1 MKIVMK
7 PKRVDNDQLE
17 AWIQQNLRP
26 TDWAVIESTGSA
38 WHVYDLLNK
47 QVDVV
52 KVADPQMVKLITA
65 APVKTDGRDVMHLA
79 HLLAM
84 GWLPEVWVPDKPV
97 RELRALIAHRSN
109 LIEQRTRLR
118 NRLSSIL
125 QSHNIMPPAGEPF
138 AKHNREWWDQLTIS
152 AAERLRLKQD
162 WTQIAQL
169 TPLIEEC
176 ESELNL
182 CATAQP
188 WSDQVAYLMQFSG
201 VGIVTA
207 MTVLSAIGDITRFES
222 AKRLVGY
229 SGLGTYVHDSGQTHR
244 QGPIGKHGRAE
255 LRHVLVEA
263 AWVAVS
269 KSEHWRA
276 EFERLCRRK
285 PKGVAI
291 IAVARRLLVA
301 MWHVLTKHQPDIH
314 ANEPQ
319 VAKKFWRWSSG
330 MRKPSRRG
338 QSTVEFIRTEL
349 DRVGLAETVEQI
361 PHGKGKPIILPP
373 SKRTL
378 VTT

>member
-1 MKIVMK
+1 M
-7 PKRVDNDQLE
+7 D
-17 AWIQQNLRP
+17 
-26 TDWAVIESTGSA
+26 
-38 WHVYDLLNK
+38 
-47 QVDVV
+47 
-52 KVADPQMVKLITA
+52 
-65 APVKTDGRDVMHLA
+65 LA

-201 VGIVTA
+201 MGIVTA
-207 MTVLSAIGDITRFES
+207 MTVLSAIGDITRFEN

-229 SGLGTYVHDSGQTHR
+229 SGLGTYVHDLGQTHR

-269 KSEHWRA
+269 KSEHWRV

-285 PKGVAI
+285 PKGV
-291 IAVARRLLVA
+291 
-301 MWHVLTKHQPDIH
+301 
-314 ANEPQ
+314 
-319 VAKKFWRWSSG
+319 
-330 MRKPSRRG
+330 PSLR
-338 QSTVEFIRTEL
+338 S
-349 DRVGLAETVEQI
+349 LAACW
-361 PHGKGKPIILPP
+361 
-373 SKRTL
+373 
-378 VTT
+378 